1 VDTFVVDAHTFAL
14 TSATSLQAH
23 LLGLPTTYSL
33 SYALQ
38 RVSDANVVTRI
49 PDVTVHNLSTAAQV
63 RLSRAIS
70 VAPTVSLAVTRNAAA
85 PTQRNVYLGF
95 RGQARKGRLSSS
107 ASVTQTFSSGRH
119 VFGVQGQADYPV
131 VWDARLSL
139 QLRHTRY
146 GAIGAQPAFQESFAT
161 LTLARSF

>member
-1 VDTFVVDAHTFAL
+1 VDTFVVNNHTLAL
-14 TSATSLQAH
+14 TSATSVQSH
-23 LLGLPTTYSL
+23 LLGLPASFSL

-38 RVSDANVVTRI
+38 RASDANVVSRI
-49 PDVTVHNLSTAAQV
+49 PDVTVHNLSTSVQL
-63 RLSRAIS
+63 RISRAVS
-70 VAPTVSLAVTRNAAA
+70 VAPTASLAVTSNADA

-95 RGQARKGRLSSS
+95 RGQARKGQLRTS

-119 VFGVQGQADYPV
+119 VFGLQGQADYPLF
-131 VWDARLSL
+131 WDSRLSL

-146 GAIGAQPAFQESFAT
+146 GAIGSQPAFQESFAT